1 MKPKPTRPG
10 PAEFAVRLSTK
21 GQLVV
26 PREIRERH
34 GWSAGVELVF
44 EDSGDRVVLREVHEI
59 PETRLEDLIG
69 CTGYRGPAKTL
80 EEMEAGIA
88 EGARKSR

>member
-1 MKPKPTRPG
+1 MKPKYSK

-26 PREIRERH
+26 PKEIRERH
-34 GWSAGVELVF
+34 GWSSGVELVF
-44 EDSGDRVVLREVHEI
+44 EDFGDKVVLREIQDV

-69 CTGYRGPAKTL
+69 CTGYRGPARTL
-80 EEMEAGIA
+80 QEMEAGIA
-88 EGARKSR
+88 EGARRRR